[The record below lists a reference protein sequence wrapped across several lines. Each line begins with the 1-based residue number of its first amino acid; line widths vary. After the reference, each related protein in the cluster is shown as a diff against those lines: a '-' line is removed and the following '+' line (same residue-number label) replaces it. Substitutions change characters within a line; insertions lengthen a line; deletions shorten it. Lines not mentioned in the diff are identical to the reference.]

1 MTVPNYQKSKGLIA
15 QQVLLLYGFMIFYH
29 YPAFL
34 CCVEMK
40 LNFQGMQML
49 MGDLTQKEFWVIY
62 LMGLGKEMPESV
74 TKKDLTRYANW
85 LKFIQS
91 TFIKM
96 WQSCLILCFLTFL
109 LQRVLLGCKKL
120 SQKIASVT
128 IPGHE
133 QNHICP
139 LQNWVEE
146 DSYPIVDAS
155 TLKKD
160 IECGDIIEECRKI
173 IHPPD
178 IFTKPKGKYSSWSKK
193 NPKS

>member
-1 MTVPNYQKSKGLIA
+1 
-15 QQVLLLYGFMIFYH
+15 MIFYH

-91 TFIKM
+91 TFMKM
-96 WQSCLILCFLTFL
+96 WQSCLILCFLI
-109 LQRVLLGCKKL
+109 QRVLLVVKTYHRKLHQLPYLDMSRIIYILCKK
-120 SQKIASVT
+120 
-128 IPGHE
+128 H
-133 QNHICP
+133 
-139 LQNWVEE
+139 NWVEE
-146 DSYPIVDAS
+146 DSFPIVDAS

-178 IFTKPKGKYSSWSKK
+178 IFTKPKSKYSSLKQK
-193 NPKS
+193 QTKIIILLIFTPTQVEF

>member
-74 TKKDLTRYANW
+74 TKKDLTRYAN
-85 LKFIQS
+85 
-91 TFIKM
+91 
-96 WQSCLILCFLTFL
+96 
-109 LQRVLLGCKKL
+109 
-120 SQKIASVT
+120 
-128 IPGHE
+128 
-133 QNHICP
+133 
-139 LQNWVEE
+139 
-146 DSYPIVDAS
+146 
-155 TLKKD
+155 
-160 IECGDIIEECRKI
+160 
-173 IHPPD
+173 
-178 IFTKPKGKYSSWSKK
+178 
-193 NPKS
+193 